1 MSSGCAFGVIILFD
15 TACVQDEVD
24 KSNLIASSFFV
35 MGITTFVQCTLGTR
49 LPIAQGPSIVFYPV
63 AIGIMAGDSL
73 ECPGPTGIAAEG
85 FGCFLSGLFGL
96 PVGPTSYSNN
106 IAAISMTKVASR
118 RVMHAT
124 SAIMV
129 VFGLFPKLSALFV
142 CVPDPIIGGV
152 LLATIGIICGVAAG
166 SLSTRK
172 ERGLEVQSQATD
184 TTGATKLSQT
194 EAELRW
200 QRCAFGVIILFDA
213 ACVQDEVDKS
223 NLIASSFFVMGI
235 TTFVQCTLGT
245 RLPIAQGP
253 SIPGEKIW
261 HRRVGQVAGTIAAGS
276 IVQLLIGST
285 GVMSHL
291 LRFVSPLVVAPTIFL
306 IGFSV
311 MGAVLNLCAPQF
323 YISIVCCILIIV
335 FTYVLDRVKIPIP
348 YFSIRNRKPLVTR
361 FAAFSTLPILLS
373 MAIMYALCHLLT
385 VTNVLPSSP
394 EAWGYGARTDIKK
407 TVLPVSGIAAEGFG
421 CFLSGLFGLPVG
433 PTSYSNNIAA
443 ISMTKVASRRVMH
456 ATSAIMVIFGLFPK
470 LSALFVCV
478 PDPIIGGVLLA
489 TIGIICGVAAGS
501 LSSVRMDRPRNAFVF
516 GFSVFLGVVVP
527 LQIKASRHRD
537 ATSMSDSAQA
547 IAMGIAQD
555 LLSNE
560 MLVGTG
566 TALLLDSCLPGTRK
580 ERGLEAEAN
589 QGADSVTP
597 GSCQTEAELRWQ
609 VDCYESTAFHRFY
622 SRHLPILHRLPL
634 FPGRLSE
641 RRANA
646 VCENRETAI

>member
-1 MSSGCAFGVIILFD
+1 ELLPRALVASLSGLFGLPVGPTSYSNNIAAISITKVASRRVMHATSAIMVVFGLFPKLSALFVCVPDPIIGGVLLATIGIICGVAAGSLNESTAVATIQDLLCNEMLVGTGTAALLDLLLPGTRKERGLEVQSQAADTTGATKLSQTEAELRWQHFVIMSSGCAFGVIILFD
-15 TACVQDEVD
+15 AACVQDEVD

-73 ECPGPTGIAAEG
+73 ECPD
-85 FGCFLSGLFGL
+85 LQ
-96 PVGPTSYSNN
+96 VKDN
-106 IAAISMTKVASR
+106 
-118 RVMHAT
+118 AT
-124 SAIMV
+124 LHHN
-129 VFGLFPKLSALFV
+129 GT
-142 CVPDPIIGGV
+142 
-152 LLATIGIICGVAAG
+152 LAF
-166 SLSTRK
+166 
-172 ERGLEVQSQATD
+172 SQ
-184 TTGATKLSQT
+184 
-194 EAELRW
+194 
-200 QRCAFGVIILFDA
+200 
-213 ACVQDEVDKS
+213 
-223 NLIASSFFVMGI
+223 
-235 TTFVQCTLGT
+235 
-245 RLPIAQGP
+245 
-253 SIPGEKIW
+253 PGEKIW

-580 ERGLEAEAN
+580 ERGLEAEAE
-589 QGADSVTP
+589 GADSVTP

>member
-1 MSSGCAFGVIILFD
+1 MTAEKEAEVNELGALKDHNHDDEVKETEANSGSGSALHLTYGLNDKPSWYLTLLMGFQHFVIMSSGCAFGVIILFD
-15 TACVQDEVD
+15 AACVQDEVD

-73 ECPGPTGIAAEG
+73 ECPD
-85 FGCFLSGLFGL
+85 LQ
-96 PVGPTSYSNN
+96 VKDN
-106 IAAISMTKVASR
+106 
-118 RVMHAT
+118 AT
-124 SAIMV
+124 LHHN
-129 VFGLFPKLSALFV
+129 GT
-142 CVPDPIIGGV
+142 
-152 LLATIGIICGVAAG
+152 LAF
-166 SLSTRK
+166 
-172 ERGLEVQSQATD
+172 SQ
-184 TTGATKLSQT
+184 
-194 EAELRW
+194 
-200 QRCAFGVIILFDA
+200 
-213 ACVQDEVDKS
+213 
-223 NLIASSFFVMGI
+223 
-235 TTFVQCTLGT
+235 
-245 RLPIAQGP
+245 
-253 SIPGEKIW
+253 PGEKIW

-394 EAWGYGARTDIKK
+394 EAWGYGARTDIKSSA
-407 TVLPVSGIAAEGFG
+407 VLNAGWFRVPHPLQFGSLSVNGPGVVAVGCAILVSIMESIGDYVTCAKFCGSPRPVGFPMNRGIAAEGFG

-580 ERGLEAEAN
+580 ERGLEAEAE
-589 QGADSVTP
+589 GADSVTP